1 MRHDLD
7 DRTRTRSDP
16 RVSSTEPFTVYPAID
31 VRAGAVV
38 RLLKGDYDQ
47 ETRYDGDPVTLA
59 EGYARAGAR
68 WLHLVD
74 LDAAREGRYT
84 LDATLEQ
91 IVERTGLM
99 VQTGG
104 GVRTADDVQRVLDA
118 GASRVVVGSLA
129 VREPETVISWL
140 DRFGPDRLTVALD
153 TTIGADGTWR
163 LAVDGWTEVDGE
175 RDLVST
181 LHRYQGSGLRHVLT
195 TDIGRDGTLGGPNF
209 HLYTMLTRST
219 PDLQLQASGGAR
231 NVDDV
236 RTARRTGCSGI
247 ILGKALLEGRLSLTD
262 AIAEEGL

>member
-1 MRHDLD
+1 MMPEPNPQDW
-7 DRTRTRSDP
+7 SDP
-16 RVSSTEPFTVYPAID
+16 AVSTARPFTVYPAID
-31 VRAGAVV
+31 VRGGAVV
-38 RLLKGDYDQ
+38 RLLRGDYDQ
-47 ETRYDGDPVTLA
+47 ETRYTDDPVTVA

-84 LDATLEQ
+84 IDEILGR

-118 GASRVVVGSLA
+118 GATRVVVGSLA
-129 VREPETVISWL
+129 VREPETVLGWL
-140 DRFGPDRLTVALD
+140 ERFGPEEITVALD
-153 TTIGADGTWR
+153 TRIGEDGTWI
-163 LAVDGWTEVDGE
+163 LPVDGWTDVAEGGQ
-175 RDLVST
+175 DLIT
-181 LHRYQGSGLRHVLT
+181 CLHRYDGSGLRHVLT

-209 HLYTMLTRST
+209 HLYTALTRSA
-219 PDLQLQASGGAR
+219 PHLQLQASGGAR

-236 RTARRTGCSGI
+236 RSARRTGCSGI